1 MLHDEIKFAGD
12 DILKIDNEECGR
24 ARQDKTGRA
33 QGLERG
39 AAEYCSYTYSYTWLV
54 WGTVDMVVAYI
65 CVRGKANK

>member
-39 AAEYCSYTYSYTWLV
+39 AAEYCSYTYSYT
-54 WGTVDMVVAYI
+54 
-65 CVRGKANK
+65 